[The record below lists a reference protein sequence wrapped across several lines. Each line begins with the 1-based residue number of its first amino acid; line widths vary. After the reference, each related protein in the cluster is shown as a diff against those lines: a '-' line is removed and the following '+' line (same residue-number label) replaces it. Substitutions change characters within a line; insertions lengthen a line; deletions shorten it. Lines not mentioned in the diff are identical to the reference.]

1 MMKSKLAV
9 AAVFLA
15 VTVFSSVQPAQANTE
30 IFLEDFGPS
39 WVPGSQWALAEGS
52 SFSAQVNTDGAQT
65 PNSALRLTSATQ
77 QRAGGLLYRTPVP
90 TEFGLDMAFH
100 FSMWGG
106 NGADGINFF
115 LQRGTET
122 SSRMPPGGTLGYSA
136 DRNQSPN
143 LNGLSNGLI
152 GIGFDM
158 FGNHGNASFDGTG
171 CPTSTRPGANA
182 LVVRGPGN
190 LMAGYCILSTL
201 KQVNDTTTAVNTK
214 WDHGT
219 SSRAGRARSVRIVLD
234 TATVSPRQLKIWL
247 CASGQV
253 CSTTGT
259 PAVAIDAPAEL
270 LASPT
275 VRFGFAASTGG
286 YTNNHEIWGLQIRSQ
301 VAVTYSLSYDLG
313 GGTGTVPAA
322 VTGLSTGASNTLAA
336 GTGLSRTGFTF
347 GGWTCDNSIGDKPAG
362 SALTQPAANVVCSA
376 KWIAASSQVAVT
388 YSLSY
393 DLGGGT
399 GTVPA
404 AVTGLSTGASN
415 TLAAGT
421 GLSRTGFT
429 FGGWTCDNSIG
440 DKPAG
445 SALTQPAANVV
456 CSAKW
461 IAASSQAS
469 LTSVSASEAKN
480 DSSKGRRGEKKTI
493 EPLKNDVVANSA
505 SWASRSM
512 RLCGAQQVAPN
523 CTLTSLTVD
532 GEGTYTVI
540 SKNRITFSPI
550 STFTGRT
557 AEVRYQVSDS
567 NANVVSA
574 RIGIEVSGGELPRT
588 GRQTESFLLY
598 ALSLVLLG
606 ALVVNSKFVRLNRK

>member
-1 MMKSKLAV
+1 
-9 AAVFLA
+9 
-15 VTVFSSVQPAQANTE
+15 
-30 IFLEDFGPS
+30 
-39 WVPGSQWALAEGS
+39 
-52 SFSAQVNTDGAQT
+52 
-65 PNSALRLTSATQ
+65 
-77 QRAGGLLYRTPVP
+77 
-90 TEFGLDMAFH
+90 
-100 FSMWGG
+100 
-106 NGADGINFF
+106 
-115 LQRGTET
+115 
-122 SSRMPPGGTLGYSA
+122 
-136 DRNQSPN
+136 
-143 LNGLSNGLI
+143 
-152 GIGFDM
+152 
-158 FGNHGNASFDGTG
+158 
-171 CPTSTRPGANA
+171 
-182 LVVRGPGN
+182 
-190 LMAGYCILSTL
+190 MAGYCILSTL

-286 YTNNHEIWGLQIRSQ
+286 FTNNHEIWGLQIRSQ
-301 VAVTYSLSYDLG
+301 V
-313 GGTGTVPAA
+313 P
-322 VTGLSTGASNTLAA
+322 
-336 GTGLSRTGFTF
+336 
-347 GGWTCDNSIGDKPAG
+347 
-362 SALTQPAANVVCSA
+362 
-376 KWIAASSQVAVT
+376 VT

-480 DSSKGRRGEKKTI
+480 DSFKGRRGEKKTI

-574 RIGIEVSGGELPRT
+574 RIDIEVSGGELPRT

>member
-15 VTVFSSVQPAQANTE
+15 VTALSSVQPAQADTE

-376 KWIAASSQVAVT
+376 KWIAASSQ
-388 YSLSY
+388 
-393 DLGGGT
+393 
-399 GTVPA
+399 
-404 AVTGLSTGASN
+404 
-415 TLAAGT
+415 
-421 GLSRTGFT
+421 
-429 FGGWTCDNSIG
+429 
-440 DKPAG
+440 
-445 SALTQPAANVV
+445 
-456 CSAKW
+456 
-461 IAASSQAS
+461 AS

-574 RIGIEVSGGELPRT
+574 RIGIEVSGGELPST

>member
-1 MMKSKLAV
+1 
-9 AAVFLA
+9 
-15 VTVFSSVQPAQANTE
+15 
-30 IFLEDFGPS
+30 
-39 WVPGSQWALAEGS
+39 
-52 SFSAQVNTDGAQT
+52 
-65 PNSALRLTSATQ
+65 
-77 QRAGGLLYRTPVP
+77 
-90 TEFGLDMAFH
+90 
-100 FSMWGG
+100 
-106 NGADGINFF
+106 
-115 LQRGTET
+115 
-122 SSRMPPGGTLGYSA
+122 
-136 DRNQSPN
+136 
-143 LNGLSNGLI
+143 
-152 GIGFDM
+152 
-158 FGNHGNASFDGTG
+158 
-171 CPTSTRPGANA
+171 
-182 LVVRGPGN
+182 
-190 LMAGYCILSTL
+190 MAGYCILSTL